1 MNTIP
6 SEMMWIVSEE
16 VIVLQFE
23 IFYHPFGALSV
34 AVVPS
39 AEASSFLWPQ
49 VDHFSGLVEWV

>member
-1 MNTIP
+1 
-6 SEMMWIVSEE
+6 MMWIVSEE